1 MMRSLFSGISGLG
14 AHQVKMDVIS
24 DNIANVNTT
33 GFKKSRVIFSNI
45 FNETIGYP
53 SAPGDNIGGI
63 NPKQIGLGVQ
73 TAAIDRIMGQGST
86 ETTGNVS
93 DVAIEGNGF
102 FIVDDGQ
109 KDVYTRAGNF
119 QIDSTGDFVHGSTGY
134 RVQGWPAKWND
145 TEGEF
150 QVNTGGVL
158 EPINFL
164 DLEKLSAKA
173 TKNMVFKSNLMAN
186 SNLEDGSPDSRF
198 FTDENTMVYGVKP
211 NEEEISFKMQKRS
224 KNLYELRAF
233 DNDGNAID
241 MDQST
246 ATFDSVA
253 LVHVYDDGR
262 IKSIEVDGNF
272 DIYSMPGV
280 NSVINGGDN
289 FVFTL
294 SPAEPP
300 AANYW
305 TFRDINN
312 EEQKLNIVYEKDV
325 SSNSVVDVYRWKVY
339 DEDGNL
345 LDMNGDAIAED
356 SQDYGTMSIISETG
370 KIANVDTRIAA
381 SPAQFNVNG
390 VTLDLSVSPDSRQM
404 LFTELSTGSQ
414 REIPLGSEKIDIT
427 RDGTSQAISFNI
439 NSGVQHST
447 SLVVYDS
454 QGTPH
459 ELTTNFEKTDE
470 NEWRYWL
477 SLGMDDPV
485 VTDYLEKFPNA
496 IKDTENPTEQEKKNI
511 MKSIF
516 WDSQRGYVG
525 QGVLKFNEIGRID
538 REATR
543 QANGVSYPDLVQVA
557 SFTSPGAEQL
567 DINFD
572 MLGITQFDS
581 EEFTTAARSQD
592 GYEMGMLN
600 GYYVDTSGQIV
611 GSYTNDRSQVI
622 GQLALAMFQNPSGLE
637 KLSGSVWTTSGNSGN
652 AVVRIAGTGGAGT
665 FVGGKLEMSNV
676 DLSEEFTAMIIAQR
690 GFQANSRSITTADQL
705 LQELVNLKR

>member
-14 AHQVKMDVIS
+14 SHQVKMDVIS
-24 DNIANVNTT
+24 DNIANVNTH
-33 GFKKSRVIFSNI
+33 GFKKSRVVFSNI
-45 FNETIGYP
+45 FNQTIGYP
-53 SAPGDNIGGI
+53 SAPGDNIGGV

-73 TAAIDRIMGQGST
+73 TAAIDRIMGQGAT
-86 ETTGNVS
+86 ETTGNNT

-102 FIVDDGQ
+102 FIVNDGE
-109 KDVYTRAGNF
+109 KNVYTRAGNF
-119 QIDSTGDFVHGSTGY
+119 QIDATGDLVHGGTGY

-145 TEGEF
+145 VDGEF

-158 EPINFL
+158 EEINFL
-164 DLEKLSAKA
+164 DLEKLSARA
-173 TKNMVFKSNLMAN
+173 TTNMIFKSNLKAN
-186 SNLEDGSPDSRF
+186 STLEDGSPDARF
-198 FTDENTMVYGVKP
+198 FTDENTMTYGVAP
-211 NEEEISFKMQKRS
+211 NKEEISFKMQKRN

-246 ATFDSVA
+246 PDFDSVA

-262 IKSIEVDGNF
+262 IKSVEVDGNY

-280 NSVINGGDN
+280 NGAINGADN
-289 FVFTL
+289 FTFTL
-294 SPAEPP
+294 SPAAPP
-300 AANYW
+300 ATNFW
-305 TFRDINN
+305 SFRDIDN
-312 EEQKLNIVYEKDV
+312 EEQKLNIVYEKDI
-325 SSNSVVDVYRWKVY
+325 SSNSIVDVYRWKMY
-339 DEDGNL
+339 DDDGNL
-345 LDMNGDAIAED
+345 LDMNGDAVAED
-356 SQDYGTMSIISETG
+356 SQDYGLMSIISGTG
-370 KIANVDTRIAA
+370 KIINVDTRIAA
-381 SPAQFNVNG
+381 TPAQFNVKG
-390 VTLDLSVSPDSRQM
+390 VTVDLSVSPDSRQM
-404 LFTELSTGSQ
+404 LFTEISTGNQKEVS
-414 REIPLGSEKIDIT
+414 LGSEKIDIT
-427 RDGTSQAISFNI
+427 RDGTSQSISFNI

-454 QGTPH
+454 QGTAH

-485 VTDYLEKFPNA
+485 VLDYLEKFPGA
-496 IKDTENPTEQEKKNI
+496 IKDPENPTEQEKKDI

-516 WDSQRGYVG
+516 QDSNRGYVG
-525 QGVLKFNEIGRID
+525 QGILKFNEIGRID

-543 QANGVSYPDLVQVA
+543 QANGVSYPDLVRKA
-557 SFTSPGAEQL
+557 SFTAPGTDQL
-567 DINFD
+567 DITLD
-572 MLGITQFDS
+572 MFGITQFDS

-600 GYYVDTSGQIV
+600 GYYVDNVGQIV
-611 GSYTNDRSQVI
+611 GSYTNDRAQVI
-622 GQLALAMFQNPSGLE
+622 GQLAVGMFQNPSGLE
-637 KLSGSVWTTSGNSGN
+637 KLSGSMWTTSGNSGD
-652 AVVRIAGTGGAGT
+652 AVVRVAGTGGAGN
-665 FVGGKLEMSNV
+665 FIGGKLEMSNV